1 MDEINEDL
9 ELYMDERMQKNLEIT
24 RNQEEY
30 KKTKNIYNEK
40 YNNFYESLSVEKKLE
55 LEEISDLRYAIF
67 QKDMYL
73 SYKRGFID
81 GIKLDKNLL

>member
-1 MDEINEDL
+1 
-9 ELYMDERMQKNLEIT
+9 MQKNLEIT